1 MDQIKTGRLI
11 RSLRTVR
18 GMTQAELAQLIG
30 VSDKAVSKW
39 ERGCGAPD
47 LSLFP
52 LLSQALGVDVEALF
66 RGEME
71 ENEVSRGNMKKL
83 KFYVCPDCG
92 NLVFST
98 EEANISCCGRKLSA
112 ALPKKAAGN
121 EMLSV
126 HASGGEWCISSA
138 HEMRREHYI
147 SFVAFLTGDTLIVKK
162 LYPEWGLETA
172 LPFFSHGALL
182 WYCTKH
188 GLFSQQI

>member
-11 RSLRTVR
+11 RYLRTGR

-30 VSDKAVSKW
+30 VSNKAVSKW

-52 LLSQALGVDVEALF
+52 LLSQALVVDVEALF

-98 EEANISCCGRKLSA
+98 EEADISCCGRKLTA
-112 ALPKKAAGN
+112 ALPKKAA
-121 EMLSV
+121 EDETLSV

-138 HEMRREHYI
+138 HEMRR
-147 SFVAFLTGDTLIVKK
+147 
-162 LYPEWGLETA
+162 
-172 LPFFSHGALL
+172 
-182 WYCTKH
+182 
-188 GLFSQQI
+188 